1 MNGREWGMRM
11 RIKIRSFVIPLQILR
26 HSFHMIQLLTLRLR
40 ELFTLFS
47 TRTNLTVTEILSDL
61 SVITITGLGGVCQ
74 QCLVR
79 RGLLRPRPRRRR
91 RPLIRRR
98 RTPTGCASSA
108 PSPPS
113 SSRAASTRPPPP
125 PSRLSPSSSSPSCTS
140 WGARQ
145 GMFATA

>member
-1 MNGREWGMRM
+1 MNGRDKRM
-11 RIKIRSFVIPLQILR
+11 LIKIRSCVISLQILR
-26 HSFHMIQLLTLRLR
+26 YFHHDSAAAVLR
-40 ELFTLFS
+40 ELFTFHC
-47 TRTNLTVTEILSDL
+47 TRTNLLTVTEILSDL

-140 WGARQ
+140 WDARQ